1 MIRILHV
8 ITDLGVGGAEA
19 MLLKLAMHHDRSQF
33 THAVIS
39 LMEMGEIGER
49 LRAEGIDVHAL
60 GCRRGLPDW
69 RAIRRLMGLARQ
81 LRPDII
87 QGWMY
92 HGNLAAWLARR
103 FAPGKPPLIWG
114 VRQSLDRLGDEKWL
128 TRCVILANAFFSKRV
143 ESIVY
148 NAQRSKVQHEAIGFN
163 RQNGRVI
170 ANGFDTDLFSPS
182 ATDRMAIH
190 KELQLA
196 GDTLLVGLIGRFH
209 PMKDHHGFLQAASEV
224 VRQHGKVHF
233 LLAGE
238 GIDWENPVLSGWIS
252 QYGLTNHVHL
262 LGRRQDVPR
271 LMAALDIAVSSSARN
286 EGFANVIG
294 EAMSCGVPC
303 VVTDVGDSAWI
314 VGDTGKVV
322 LPGNP
327 QMLAEALATLVAMD
341 PEKRQRLGMLSRERA
356 VSAFSIQKV
365 TAQFETLYATL
376 ARRGP
381 MNG

>member
-1 MIRILHV
+1 MIRILHI

-19 MLLKLAMHHDRSQF
+19 MLLKLVTHHDRSQF

-60 GCRRGLPDW
+60 GCRRGLPNW
-69 RAIRRLMGLARQ
+69 RAIRRLMALTRQ
-81 LRPDII
+81 FRPDII

-114 VRQSLDRLGDEKWL
+114 VRQSLDRLRDEKWL
-128 TRCVILANAFFSKRV
+128 TRLVILANAFFSKRV

-148 NAQRSKVQHEAIGFN
+148 NAQRSKVQHETIGFN
-163 RQNGRVI
+163 KQSGRVI
-170 ANGFDTDLFSPS
+170 ANGFYTDLFNPS
-182 ATDRMAIH
+182 AADRIAIH

-209 PMKDHHGFLQAASEV
+209 PMKDHHGFLQAATAV
-224 VRQHGKVHF
+224 VRRHEKVHF

-238 GIDWENPVLSGWIS
+238 GIDWGNPVLSGWIR
-252 QYGLTNHVHL
+252 QYGLANHVHL

-271 LMAALDIAVSSSARN
+271 LMAALDIAVSSSACN

-341 PEKRQRLGMLSRERA
+341 PEKRQRLGILSRERA
-356 VSAFSIQKV
+356 VSAFSIQKI
-365 TAQFETLYATL
+365 TANFETLYATL
-376 ARRGP
+376 AR
-381 MNG
+381 